1 MDIFNGWV
9 WLFCRY
15 VLREGARKT
24 FSERWVSVGE
34 GEGKWSLVDNI
45 VTELQKSNLIYG
57 DRNSKTKKSDKKEQK
72 KTKQN
77 KTERK

>member
-1 MDIFNGWV
+1 M
-9 WLFCRY
+9 
-15 VLREGARKT
+15 
-24 FSERWVSVGE
+24 SVGE
-34 GEGKWSLVDNI
+34 GEWKWSLVDNI

-77 KTERK
+77 REEMKKASKGI